1 VSSIR
6 YVLATE
12 ARCAFSDAR
21 KKRRALALS
30 DLPPK
35 LCHLPPELCHLPPKV
50 NDLPPE
56 LCHLPP
62 KLSDLPPDLEELVLS
77 KLSLHDLAR
86 VSPTCRS
93 FHTVFR
99 RQLAQQQ
106 KACYDLAVARFGNEL
121 IDCIAD
127 LMDSWLEGKVD
138 SCIKDRCLRVCQTYG
153 EGLQQVKGCSYLP
166 CSVRVAVSSTGMEPC
181 RAMHS
186 NMSITVPAR
195 NNSCVCM
202 DFFWHPKNVVI
213 HVIVSGELEGLVLVQ
228 ALFSRALASTVCEAW
243 RRTRMTIVGGSPCM
257 PYMACGWRQIM
268 ASHQAQFAPL
278 LALLSPY
285 PNWCWAS

>member
-1 VSSIR
+1 VSGIKH
-6 YVLATE
+6 VLATE

-21 KKRRALALS
+21 IKRRAVALS
-30 DLPPK
+30 DLPPES
-35 LCHLPPELCHLPPKV
+35 H
-50 NDLPPE
+50 
-56 LCHLPP
+56 HLPP

-86 VSPTCRS
+86 ISPTCRS

-99 RQLAQQQ
+99 RLLVLQQ
-106 KACYDLAVARFGNEL
+106 KACYDLAVARFSNEL

-138 SCIKDRCLRVCQTYG
+138 SCMKDRCLRVCQTYA
-153 EGLQQVKGCSYLP
+153 EGLQQVKGCASTA
-166 CSVRVAVSSTGMEPC
+166 CSVLVRASSTGMAPSMASH
-181 RAMHS
+181 RR
-186 NMSITVPAR
+186 MSITVPAH
-195 NNSCVCM
+195 NKSLVCM
-202 DFFWHPKNVVI
+202 DFFWQPKSIVI
-213 HVIVSGELEGLVLVQ
+213 ELVLFGDLEGLVLVQ

-243 RRTRMTIVGGSPCM
+243 RRTRIMIVGGSPTM
-257 PYMACGWRQIM
+257 PYLSRGWRQIM

-285 PNWCWAS
+285 PNWSWMS